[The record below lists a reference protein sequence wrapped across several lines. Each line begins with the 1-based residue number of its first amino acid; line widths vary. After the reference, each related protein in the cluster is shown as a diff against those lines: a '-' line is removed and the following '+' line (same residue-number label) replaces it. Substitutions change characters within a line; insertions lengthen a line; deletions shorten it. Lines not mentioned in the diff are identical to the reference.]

1 MENYEQI
8 ISKRLANVIF
18 CASSLKPFR
27 KTVLSARALITPRLL
42 LNASKRFKKRWF
54 ALDKNFATLDELAAP
69 EGKTVLVRVDINSPI
84 KEGAPQPGPRFA
96 ECAETIREL
105 AKRGARV
112 VVLAHQGRAGDEDF
126 TSLEQHAELLGKAVK
141 KKVKFVGDL
150 YGAFALAAIS
160 KLKNGKIM
168 LLENTRFYAE
178 ESVDKNW
185 DKTLMAKRLAGV
197 SQAFVNEAFSVSHR
211 AQTSVVGLPALLPA
225 YAGRSLEKELNA
237 LQKATVNPERPV
249 VYVLGGGKPDDC
261 FKILK
266 HAVSEGQADKVLL
279 GGVIGELAVI
289 ASGKSLGAKKEWL
302 DEKGFSK
309 LLPEMQKLVAEHADK
324 LLLPTD
330 FAFADADGI
339 RVEARAE
346 ELKGNERIFD
356 VGSKTAAAFASEIKG
371 AKTVYFKGPIGRYEE
386 TAFEL
391 GTRLVLKA
399 IESSKAFSLMGGG
412 NTLDAV
418 EKFGINKK
426 KIGHLSTSGGAL
438 LAFLGGETLPGIE
451 ALKPKN

>member
-1 MENYEQI
+1 
-8 ISKRLANVIF
+8 
-18 CASSLKPFR
+18 
-27 KTVLSARALITPRLL
+27 
-42 LNASKRFKKRWF
+42 
-54 ALDKNFATLDELAAP
+54 LDKTFASLDDLQAP
-69 EGKTVLVRVDINSPI
+69 ENKVVLVRIDINSSI
-84 KEGAPQPGPRFA
+84 KDGAPQFGARYA
-96 ECAETIREL
+96 ECAATIREL
-105 AKRGARV
+105 AKRGAKV

-126 TSLEQHAELLGKAVK
+126 TSLDKHAELLSKAVK

-150 YGAFALAAIS
+150 YGAFALAAIAKS
-160 KLKNGKIM
+160 KGGKVL
-168 LLENTRFYAE
+168 LLENTRFYSE
-178 ESVDKNW
+178 ESVEKNW
-185 DKTLMAKRLAGV
+185 DKTLMARKLASV

-211 AQTSVVGLPALLPA
+211 AQTSVVGLPALLPS
-225 YAGRSLEKELNA
+225 YAGRSLEKELTA
-237 LQKATVNPERPV
+237 LQRATVNPEHPV

-266 HAVSEGQADKVLL
+266 HVIESGLADKVLL

-289 ASGKSLGAKKEWL
+289 ANGKSLGAKKEWL

-309 LLPEMQKLVAEHADK
+309 LLPEMQKLVSGEQAGK
-324 LLLPTD
+324 LVIPTD
-330 FAFADADGI
+330 FAYADADGI
-339 RVEARAE
+339 RVEVRAE
-346 ELKGNERIFD
+346 ELGGGEKIFD
-356 VGSKTAAAFASEIKG
+356 VGSKTAAAFASEIKA
-371 AKTVYFKGPIGRYEE
+371 AKTVYFKGPVGRYEE

-412 NTLDAV
+412 NTLDACD
-418 EKFGINKK
+418 KFGVNKK

>member
-1 MENYEQI
+1 ME
-8 ISKRLANVIF
+8 
-18 CASSLKPFR
+18 
-27 KTVLSARALITPRLL
+27 
-42 LNASKRFKKRWF
+42 
-54 ALDKNFATLDELAAP
+54 KNFASLDELQAP
-69 EGKTVLVRVDINSPI
+69 EGKTVLVRVDVNSPV
-84 KEGAPQPGPRFA
+84 KDGVPQPGPRFT
-96 ECAETIREL
+96 ECAATIREL
-105 AKRGARV
+105 AKKGAKV

-126 TSLEQHAELLGKAVK
+126 TSLDKHAELLSKAVK
-141 KKVKFVGDL
+141 KKVKFVSDL
-150 YGAFALAAIS
+150 YGAFALAAIA
-160 KLKNGKIM
+160 KMNNGKIL

-178 ESVDKNW
+178 EGVDKNW
-185 DKTLMAKRLAGV
+185 DKTLMAKKLAGAA
-197 SQAFVNEAFSVSHR
+197 QGGAFVNEAFSVSHR
-211 AQTSVVGLPALLPA
+211 AQTSVVGLPALLPS
-225 YAGRSLEKELNA
+225 YAGRSLERELNA

-266 HAVSEGQADKVLL
+266 HVIESGVADKILL

-309 LLPEMQKLVAEHADK
+309 LLPEMQALVNGEQGHK
-324 LLLPTD
+324 LLVPTD
-330 FAFADADGI
+330 FAFAEADGI

-346 ELKGNERIFD
+346 ELRGNEKIFD
-356 VGSKTAAAFASEIKG
+356 IGSKTAAAFASEIK
-371 AKTVYFKGPIGRYEE
+371 AARTVYFKGPVGRYEE

-412 NTLDAV
+412 NTLDAC
-418 EKFGINKK
+418 EKFGVNRKR
-426 KIGHLSTSGGAL
+426 IGHLSTSGGAL

-451 ALKPKN
+451 ALKPKG

>member
-1 MENYEQI
+1 
-8 ISKRLANVIF
+8 VI
-18 CASSLKPFR
+18 
-27 KTVLSARALITPRLL
+27 ALE
-42 LNASKRFKKRWF
+42 
-54 ALDKNFATLDELAAP
+54 KNFASLDELQAP
-69 EGKTVLVRVDINSPI
+69 EGKTVLVRVDVNSPV
-84 KEGAPQPGPRFA
+84 KDGVPQPGPRFT
-96 ECAETIREL
+96 ECAATIREL
-105 AKRGARV
+105 AKKGAKV

-126 TSLEQHAELLGKAVK
+126 TSLDKHAELLSKAVK
-141 KKVKFVGDL
+141 KKVKFVPDL
-150 YGAFALAAIS
+150 YGAFALAAIA
-160 KLKNGKIM
+160 KMNNGKIL

-178 ESVDKNW
+178 EGVDKNW
-185 DKTLMAKRLAGV
+185 DKTLMAKKLAGAA
-197 SQAFVNEAFSVSHR
+197 QGGAFVNEAFSVSHR
-211 AQTSVVGLPALLPA
+211 AQTSVVGLPALLPS
-225 YAGRSLEKELNA
+225 YAGRSLERELNA

-266 HAVSEGQADKVLL
+266 HVIESGVADKILL

-309 LLPEMQKLVAEHADK
+309 LLPEMQALVNGEQGHK
-324 LLLPTD
+324 LLVPTD
-330 FAFADADGI
+330 FAFAEADGI

-346 ELKGNERIFD
+346 ELRGNEKIFD
-356 VGSKTAAAFASEIKG
+356 IGSKTAAAFASEIK
-371 AKTVYFKGPIGRYEE
+371 AARTVYFKGPVGRYEE

-412 NTLDAV
+412 NTLDAC
-418 EKFGINKK
+418 EKFGVNRKR
-426 KIGHLSTSGGAL
+426 IGHLSTSGGAL

-451 ALKPKN
+451 ALKPKG